1 MMASMQAEGQ
11 RLIHES
17 EHILRHDVQSAWEEQ
32 DFNLAVRRAQEVVE
46 LCLKGALRMLG
57 LDYPRVHDVGPVF
70 SEQAR
75 RKLGAVDEK
84 ILDRIEDISFWL
96 SQARAPSFY
105 FEREYSQQDAEHA
118 CQDGLFVVSEV
129 TRMLGLRGEPA

>member
-1 MMASMQAEGQ
+1 MMATMQAEGQ

-70 SEQAR
+70 SGKRDASS
-75 RKLGAVDEK
+75 GAVDE
-84 ILDRIEDISFWL
+84 RFWTGSKTFPL
-96 SQARAPSFY
+96 LAQPGAGA
-105 FEREYSQQDAEHA
+105 
-118 CQDGLFVVSEV
+118 LF
-129 TRMLGLRGEPA
+129 LLRT